1 MHTREPHGPNPGA
14 EEEDNVCETN
24 KMKLKMTFPSFL
36 RTTRP
41 QRESTMGPWKKVIRV
56 LSQLSVLT
64 NVALMTVLETLVT
77 DVSPLTRVLVAVA
90 VEHLL
95 LLLKDC
101 VRSFIPGR

>member
-1 MHTREPHGPNPGA
+1 MRQREPHGPSSVMHTREPHGPSSVMHTREPHGPNPGA

-64 NVALMTVLETLVT
+64 NV
-77 DVSPLTRVLVAVA
+77 
-90 VEHLL
+90 
-95 LLLKDC
+95 
-101 VRSFIPGR
+101 